1 MKSKSRAFGPV
12 YVGLDVSLKETSIC
26 VLDDEGRTVW
36 EGSVA
41 SEPTVIFG
49 AIDAVAAYP
58 ERVALETGPTASW
71 LWRELTSLG
80 LPAICLDARH
90 AHRILSMR
98 HHKTDRNDARGLAEL
113 VRMGWYREAQVR
125 SPEAQFIRSL
135 LHVRSQLIKTRRSL
149 QNQMRSIVKVFG
161 VVTSS
166 TKGRGFSQRMRD
178 LALEDANLAVLL
190 NPLLA
195 ALTEVEAQI
204 DATTKKLLKMA
215 REDRDVRRM
224 MTVPGVGALT
234 ALAFRSMIDDPSR
247 FSSSAKVG
255 AFLGLAPR
263 MRQSGEMASGGG
275 IGHAPDGLLRSYLY
289 EAAGVLLHK
298 VQKWSP
304 LKAWGVKLA
313 KRIGGKKAGVAVAR
327 KLAVL
332 LHTIWVDGTEFE
344 WKAAT
349 AA

>member
-1 MKSKSRAFGPV
+1 MTSKSRAFGPV

-26 VLDDEGRTVW
+26 VLDEEGRQMW
-36 EGSVA
+36 EGSVQ
-41 SEPTVIFG
+41 SEPQ
-49 AIDAVAAYP
+49 AIVDAIENVAAYP
-58 ERVALETGPTASW
+58 ERVALETGATSSW
-71 LWRELTSLG
+71 LWRELTALG

-113 VRMGWYREAQVR
+113 VRMGWYRQAQVR
-125 SPEAQFIRSL
+125 SPEAQFVRSL
-135 LHVRSQLIKTRRSL
+135 LHVRSQLIKTRRTL

-161 VVTSS
+161 VVTTS
-166 TKGRGFSQRMRD
+166 TKGRGFAQRMRN
-178 LALEDANLAVLL
+178 LVLEDEKMAVLL
-190 NPLLA
+190 TPLLA
-195 ALTEVEAQI
+195 AHAEVEAQI
-204 DATTKKLLKMA
+204 EATTKKLLRLA

-234 ALAFRSMIDDPSR
+234 ALAFRSMIDDPKR
-247 FSSSAKVG
+247 FAASSKVG

-275 IGHAPDGLLRSYLY
+275 IGHTPDKLLRSYLY
-289 EAAGVLLHK
+289 EAAGVLMHK

-313 KRIGGKKAGVAVAR
+313 QRIGGKKAGVAVAR

-332 LHTIWVDGTEFE
+332 LHAIWVDGTEFE
-344 WKAAT
+344 WKAGT